1 MRIVNRF
8 KRSELK
14 LKNKELNNL
23 KDFLI
28 RRSKKRRNLFY
39 YNEDMKNFMMMIR
52 LPKGYNYKV
61 NYMATNDLFFSIE

>member
-61 NYMATNDLFFSIE
+61 NYMVKDDLFFSIE